1 MGRIRARTGVRA
13 ALDAKNLLE
22 QQIVRGSSPGPGPV
36 PWETGPPLAGRLP
49 TRLRSGSV
57 GERYGMVLVPIT
69 SQYPEASSSTD
80 DLVARRQRDGW
91 QLVSARVDSEGAEI
105 LVFRRPA

>member
-1 MGRIRARTGVRA
+1 MS
-13 ALDAKNLLE
+13 LNAKNLLE
-22 QQIVRGSSPGPGPV
+22 QQIVTGRPWGHAPV
-36 PWETGPPLAGRLP
+36 PWETGLPLAGRLL

>member
-1 MGRIRARTGVRA
+1 MDAKGLLEKVTVTPRRA
-13 ALDAKNLLE
+13 AGVV
-22 QQIVRGSSPGPGPV
+22 IPR
-36 PWETGPPLAGRLP
+36 
-49 TRLRSGSV
+49 RLRSDPV